1 MKKEREDKET
11 DSHLRTSSAE
21 FHASAIF
28 SALKRIVKF
37 YVPSDEK
44 GKNRRRKG
52 ERKARKG
59 KIYFEG
65 SVEREIDFNPIL
77 NVESLL

>member
-44 GKNRRRKG
+44 RQKTA
-52 ERKARKG
+52 EEKASAK
-59 KIYFEG
+59 
-65 SVEREIDFNPIL
+65 REKAKSIL
-77 NVESLL
+77 KVASREK